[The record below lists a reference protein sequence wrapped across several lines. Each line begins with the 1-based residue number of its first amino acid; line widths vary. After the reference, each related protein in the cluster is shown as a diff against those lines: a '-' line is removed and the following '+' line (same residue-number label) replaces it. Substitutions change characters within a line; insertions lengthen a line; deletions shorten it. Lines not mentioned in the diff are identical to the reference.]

1 MNRKKLL
8 LQELNLF
15 PVYIN
20 DTSETSSD
28 YFQISNFPL
37 RLTAGKNLF
46 KLRGHPTNLKTGANI
61 DFEILDY
68 NGDPI
73 YAELVNYI
81 DEDDSRIIAIYI
93 YEDTAPGDCT
103 LTIIGEASD
112 ELVPADW
119 IDRYNVKWSKTVAV
133 NPGTPN
139 VSEIIFDT
147 DPQVTVAE
155 LIAPQLNRTYANN
168 LQTASYSAGTVKY
181 FNYNEQPALEL
192 SNGFFT
198 SDMSNGT
205 ITVSNP
211 ILPLPA
217 INFVVSSSTYV
228 STIKKILSPTTALLN
243 TAYQVTDTQNIL
255 NHTYDTF
262 ALSSYTLTYEAT
274 PIYTP
279 TQNSHSFLDL
289 KINKLEPAT
298 GDISRIKVFSNN
310 SGTIGTWELINDIE
324 LEKTEIFET
333 TTGSIYPIPP
343 IGVFNKQADI
353 DDFWDGQAFAGP
365 TTLASPTLTYTT
377 ASILNAMTISSSL
390 NLSNKNTVLVAK
402 IKSAYAGTFVEK
414 SSYKLTLDAAGI
426 KTGSESPILSIYVSG
441 SSFYQDPTDYFNQD
455 FPYKFGKRIGEL
467 QTLVNNQKF
476 NEHVIDFDADY
487 SGTGVLILVVE
498 SGNWHVSNIHVTSNN
513 DVGFSPNYTRI
524 KSLVPTTHKSNNQ
537 LSFKVEYY
545 NVQGEKS
552 KYISYVNDNNW
563 EGGNHYIDGDFSMLT
578 GSMWVGDS
586 LGNGLG
592 ISGNTNSGHVISSGY
607 QGFYTGVPG
616 FLMWSGSALPGKTSK
631 GNQPYSG
638 VGLELYQDPDNY
650 FRYSTKDSEL
660 DIHTDTF
667 FLGSPNT
674 SYIEGFINNGNSGSL
689 IISSSNFV
697 LDEDGDV
704 LMAGTIIAT
713 AGEIGGFTISNN
725 SLSNSTN
732 FFISGTA
739 ANNEFFISSSKFNVK
754 ASGDIT
760 GSNVLFT
767 GGKIA
772 GFTISNNTL
781 SNGTNFF
788 ISGTAANNE
797 FFISSSKFNV
807 KANGD
812 VTASSALF
820 SGSVSV
826 TGNINATTGNIGG
839 FAITQNAITGSGVLI
854 SGSATGGTQF
864 FISASK
870 FNVKGNGD
878 VTGSSVLFTGG
889 KIGGFTIS
897 DSTLSNS
904 TNFFISGS
912 ATGDQF
918 FISSSKFNVKANG
931 DVTASSALFSGSV
944 SVTGNINANTGNIGG
959 FAITRDAIT
968 GSGFYLSGSAENNE
982 FFISSSKFNVKA
994 SGDVTGSQVLFT
1006 GGKIGS
1012 FTLTNNALSAG
1023 STFLI
1028 SSSVDLSNLSTA
1040 FFISSSKFNVRQ
1052 DGTVS
1057 GSQVLFDGGKIGGFT
1072 IDSSKITGTNI
1083 VIDSAGSIQT
1093 SDYASDLKGWKISAA
1108 GNGSAE
1114 FENAKIR
1121 GTLSTAVFEKTSVN
1135 AVGGQLYVANSTT
1148 LTGSG
1153 FAGAS
1158 TNGNYTPTQTTMSVE
1173 NVTGFESGEILTAKK
1188 FSSTGFATEYMRIN
1202 SASRDGTGED
1212 LFGRIYVT
1220 RAYGNTITGI
1230 SASLGEQPSAGQ
1242 SYSGSQ
1248 VIVSTGKSGSG
1259 FIRINANPNDQNTP
1273 YIDIVERTGSGI
1285 YDVALKARLGDLSG
1299 LANSSYV
1306 FGKSNPGFG
1315 LATDNVFLQGGI
1327 IANTG
1332 SIGGIN
1338 MASSKLFTGATGT
1351 YNNPNTGFYLDAN
1364 GQFSLKD
1371 KLAWDGTTLSIV
1383 GQIEVSNGSFVPG
1396 SSIYQH
1402 GPLTYWPR
1410 TNGDPPQDLTVLPN
1424 AYFKDPADN
1433 AIEYVMGP
1441 FGTQE
1446 LAITCYPNSGNSGG
1460 PPPSTGWHDGDGG
1473 FNSESI
1479 PIDSGS
1485 AYMFVVYMK
1494 RTTNST
1500 SGLAYFGLDGYN
1512 AAGTAIGV
1520 MSNAVTP
1527 TINTNPYFMYGDITP
1542 AGETAA
1548 ASLDRWM
1555 LHVGYVYPSGSAYN
1569 ANATNIVYD
1578 LTTGLTASYS
1588 STQPT
1593 YTWRTGTTA
1602 TIIRAYH
1609 FYNEFGDDNT
1619 KYQEIARP
1627 GIFKM
1632 DGTEP
1637 TIQSLLSNTS
1647 TGGSTKIDGSTITTG
1662 KIRSTNWSTTLGS
1675 ELDLNEGTIT
1685 LGGSTS
1691 PKFNV
1696 NASGDVTASSALFS
1710 GSVSVTGNINATTGN
1725 IGGFAI
1731 TRNAI
1736 TGSGFYLSGS
1746 ATGNGFFISS
1756 SKFNVKA
1763 NGDVTGSSV
1772 NFTGGTFSGT
1782 VTVGGTALTEANTL
1796 NSNTTATNVGLGS
1809 VQNLNAQS
1817 QAQTGINSGTTIT
1830 GGGITLSN
1838 GGSIKGGQSAFNI
1851 GTGFFLGYE
1860 SSAYKF
1866 SIGNTSTNYLTWD
1879 GSTFAVGG
1887 TIAATAGNIGGFTIS
1902 NNSLSNGSNFY
1913 ISGSATGNGF
1923 FISSSKFNVKANG
1936 DVTGSSVLFTGG
1948 KIAGFTISDNTLSNG
1963 TNFYISGSAT
1973 GNGFFISSSNFNVKA
1988 NGDVT
1993 ASAAL
1998 FSGNVTAVNF
2008 SKKLVTVTNANSG
2021 AYFQTISAG
2030 PPREINLIFN
2040 GSYGGEKTMVMEI
2053 ACSTNPSLN
2062 INDII
2067 VSNTGSGLM
2076 PQVEVII
2083 SQNNVTFDDEII
2095 ATYTP
2100 QPAAPPP

>member
-168 LQTASYSAGTVKY
+168 LQTASYSTGTVRY

-274 PIYTP
+274 PSYTP

-839 FAITQNAITGSGVLI
+839 FAITRDAITGSGVLI

-1023 STFLI
+1023 ATFLI
-1028 SSSVDLSNLSTA
+1028 SSSVDASNLSTA

-1338 MASSKLFTGATGT
+1338 MASSKLFTGTTGT
-1351 YNNPNTGFYLDAN
+1351 YNNPNTGFYLDNNGQFSLKDKFSWDGNTILTVSGTINATAGNIGGFAITQNAITGSGFYLSGSASGNGFFISSSKFNVKAN
-1364 GQFSLKD
+1364 GDVTASSALFSGSVSVTGNINATTGNIGGFAITRDAITGSGVLISGSATTGTQFFISSSKFNVKGNGDVTGSSVLFTGGTVGGINMASNKLFTGTGTYNNPNTGFYLDNAGQFSLKD

-1383 GQIEVSNGSFVPG
+1383 GQIHVSNGSFVPG
-1396 SSIYQH
+1396 SSLYQH

-1410 TNGDPPQDLTVLPN
+1410 SNGTPPNNLTVLPN
-1424 AYFKDPADN
+1424 AYWNVPADN

-1441 FGTQE
+1441 YGTQE
-1446 LAITCYPNSGNSGG
+1446 LAITCYPDAA
-1460 PPPSTGWHDGDGG
+1460 HDGDGG
-1473 FNSESI
+1473 FNSDSV

-1500 SGLAYFGLDGYN
+1500 YGDAYFGLNGYN
-1512 AAGTAIGV
+1512 AAGTQIGV

-1527 TINTNPYFMYGDITP
+1527 TVNTNPYFMAGDIIP

-1548 ASLDRWM
+1548 DSLNRWM
-1555 LHVGYVYPSGSAYN
+1555 LHVGYVYPSGSVYDA
-1569 ANATNIVYD
+1569 ARTSILYD
-1578 LTTGLTASYS
+1578 LTTGLTASYG
-1588 STQPT
+1588 TQPT
-1593 YTWRTGTTA
+1593 YTWQTGTTA

-1609 FYNEFGDDNT
+1609 FYNTFGDGNT

-1710 GSVSVTGNINATTGN
+1710 GSVSVTGNINALSGN

-1736 TGSGFYLSGS
+1736 TGSGFYL
-1746 ATGNGFFISS
+1746 
-1756 SKFNVKA
+1756 
-1763 NGDVTGSSV
+1763 
-1772 NFTGGTFSGT
+1772 
-1782 VTVGGTALTEANTL
+1782 
-1796 NSNTTATNVGLGS
+1796 
-1809 VQNLNAQS
+1809 
-1817 QAQTGINSGTTIT
+1817 
-1830 GGGITLSN
+1830 
-1838 GGSIKGGQSAFNI
+1838 
-1851 GTGFFLGYE
+1851 
-1860 SSAYKF
+1860 
-1866 SIGNTSTNYLTWD
+1866 
-1879 GSTFAVGG
+1879 
-1887 TIAATAGNIGGFTIS
+1887 
-1902 NNSLSNGSNFY
+1902 
-1913 ISGSATGNGF
+1913 
-1923 FISSSKFNVKANG
+1923 
-1936 DVTGSSVLFTGG
+1936 
-1948 KIAGFTISDNTLSNG
+1948 
-1963 TNFYISGSAT
+1963 SGSAT

>member
-1 MNRKKLL
+1 MNRKPAV
-8 LQELNLF
+8 LQQLNLI
-15 PVYIN
+15 PVYFN
-20 DTSETSSD
+20 DESETSPD
-28 YFQISNFPL
+28 WFQISNFPL

-46 KLRGHPTNLKTGANI
+46 KLRGHPTNLKIGANI
-61 DFEILDY
+61 DFEVLDY

-93 YEDTAPGDCT
+93 YEDTSPGDCT
-103 LTIIGEASD
+103 ITIIGSAAD
-112 ELVPADW
+112 EFVTEEW
-119 IDRYNVKWSKTVAV
+119 IDRYNVKWSRTVAV

-147 DPQVTVAE
+147 DPEVTVAE

-168 LQTASYSAGTVKY
+168 LQTASYSTGTVRY

-211 ILPLPA
+211 VLPLPA
-217 INFVVSSSTYV
+217 IDFVVSSSTYV
-228 STIKKILSPTTALLN
+228 STIKKILTPTTALLN

-255 NHTYDTF
+255 NHTYNTF
-262 ALSSYTLTYEAT
+262 ELSSYALTYEAT

-333 TTGSIYPIPP
+333 NTGSISPIPP
-343 IGVFNKQADI
+343 IGVFNKQDDI
-353 DDFWDGQAFAGP
+353 TDFWDGQAFTG
-365 TTLASPTLTYTT
+365 TTILSSPVLTYTT
-377 ASILNAMTISSSL
+377 ASILNAMTISSSID
-390 NLSNKNTVLVAK
+390 LSNKNTVLVAK
-402 IKSAYAGTFVEK
+402 IKSAYAGTFAEK

-441 SSFYQDPTDYFNQD
+441 SSFYQDPTDYFNQE

-476 NEHVIDFDADY
+476 NEYVIDFESDY

-563 EGGNHYIDGDFSMLT
+563 EGGNHYIDGDFSMIT
-578 GSMWVGDS
+578 GSVWVGDS
-586 LGNGLG
+586 LGTGLG

-607 QGFYTGVPG
+607 QGFDDDIAG
-616 FLMWSGSALPGKTSK
+616 FLMWSGSALPGKLSK
-631 GNQPYSG
+631 GNPYSG
-638 VGLELYQDPDNY
+638 VGLELYQDPNNY
-650 FRYSTKDSEL
+650 FRYSTSDSEL
-660 DIHTDTF
+660 DIRTNTF
-667 FLGSPNT
+667 FLGSPSS
-674 SYIEGFINNGNSGSL
+674 SYIEGFINGGSGSL
-689 IISSSNFV
+689 VISSSNFV

-704 LMAGTIIAT
+704 LMAGTINAT
-713 AGEIGGFTISNN
+713 AGVIGGFTINDN
-725 SLSNSTN
+725 SLFNGSNFYLQGNAT
-732 FFISGTA
+732 GDD
-739 ANNEFFISSSKFNVK
+739 FFISSSKFNVK
-754 ASGDIT
+754 ANGNVT

-772 GFTISNNTL
+772 GFTISDSTL
-781 SNGTNFF
+781 SNGSNFF
-788 ISGTAANNE
+788 ISGTAANND

-839 FAITQNAITGSGVLI
+839 FEITRDAITGSGVLI
-854 SGSATGGTQF
+854 SGSATTGTQF
-864 FISASK
+864 FISSSK

-889 KIGGFTIS
+889 KIG
-897 DSTLSNS
+897 
-904 TNFFISGS
+904 
-912 ATGDQF
+912 
-918 FISSSKFNVKANG
+918 
-931 DVTASSALFSGSV
+931 
-944 SVTGNINANTGNIGG
+944 
-959 FAITRDAIT
+959 
-968 GSGFYLSGSAENNE
+968 
-982 FFISSSKFNVKA
+982 
-994 SGDVTGSQVLFT
+994 
-1006 GGKIGS
+1006 S
-1012 FTLTNNALSAG
+1012 FTLTNNALSGINTSGAT
-1023 STFLI
+1023 TFLI
-1028 SSSVDLSNLSTA
+1028 SSSVDPSNLSTA

-1148 LTGSG
+1148 LTGSS

-1158 TNGNYTPTQTTMSVE
+1158 PTGNYTPTQTTMSVE

-1220 RAYGNTITGI
+1220 RAYGNGLTGN
-1230 SASLGEQPSAGQ
+1230 SASLGEQPSTGQ

-1248 VIVSTGKSGSG
+1248 VIVSTGKEGTG
-1259 FIRINANPNDQNTP
+1259 FIRINANPNDQATP

-1299 LANSSYV
+1299 LAGNSYV

-1338 MASSKLFTGATGT
+1338 MASSKLFTGTGT
-1351 YNNPNTGFYLDAN
+1351 FNNSNTGFYLDSSS
-1364 GQFSLKD
+1364 QFSLKD
-1371 KLAWDGTTLSIV
+1371 KLSWNGSTLTISGVVNIESGTGFATPASVTASLNAATSSLSSSLNTTITGVSSSLSSSLSSASSSLASSITSTSSSLNTRITGVSSSIISTIV
-1383 GQIEVSNGSFVPG
+1383 TNADNKIIKPNNTPAGGPGLFLSSNYLGYYNSPDWNAYISSSGEFLFKKDANNQISFGGGSFILKVSDQATISGSQINLVTPKFFLGDSTQYISGSNGKLVIG
-1396 SSIYQH
+1396 SDNFNLDTTGNVTMSGKITAGTGRIGGFEITQ
-1402 GPLTYWPR
+1402 
-1410 TNGDPPQDLTVLPN
+1410 
-1424 AYFKDPADN
+1424 N
-1433 AIEYVMGP
+1433 AITG
-1441 FGTQE
+1441 
-1446 LAITCYPNSGNSGG
+1446 SG
-1460 PPPSTGWHDGDGG
+1460 
-1473 FNSESI
+1473 FYL
-1479 PIDSGS
+1479 SGS
-1485 AYMFVVYMK
+1485 A
-1494 RTTNST
+1494 
-1500 SGLAYFGLDGYN
+1500 
-1512 AAGTAIGV
+1512 
-1520 MSNAVTP
+1520 
-1527 TINTNPYFMYGDITP
+1527 
-1542 AGETAA
+1542 
-1548 ASLDRWM
+1548 
-1555 LHVGYVYPSGSAYN
+1555 
-1569 ANATNIVYD
+1569 
-1578 LTTGLTASYS
+1578 TGNGFFIS
-1588 STQPT
+1588 S
-1593 YTWRTGTTA
+1593 
-1602 TIIRAYH
+1602 
-1609 FYNEFGDDNT
+1609 
-1619 KYQEIARP
+1619 
-1627 GIFKM
+1627 
-1632 DGTEP
+1632 
-1637 TIQSLLSNTS
+1637 S
-1647 TGGSTKIDGSTITTG
+1647 
-1662 KIRSTNWSTTLGS
+1662 
-1675 ELDLNEGTIT
+1675 
-1685 LGGSTS
+1685 
-1691 PKFNV
+1691 KFNV
-1696 NASGDVTASSALFS
+1696 KANGDVTASSALFS

-1725 IGGFAI
+1725 IGGFEI

-1772 NFTGGTFSGT
+1772 LFTGGKFTGT
-1782 VTVGGTALTEANTL
+1782 VTA
-1796 NSNTTATNVGLGS
+1796 
-1809 VQNLNAQS
+1809 
-1817 QAQTGINSGTTIT
+1817 
-1830 GGGITLSN
+1830 
-1838 GGSIKGGQSAFNI
+1838 
-1851 GTGFFLGYE
+1851 
-1860 SSAYKF
+1860 
-1866 SIGNTSTNYLTWD
+1866 D
-1879 GSTFAVGG
+1879 
-1887 TIAATAGNIGGFTIS
+1887 AGVIGGFTIGTS
-1902 NNSLSNGSNFY
+1902 NITAPGITLTAGTNPSIALGNATSATLGSGIWLGNSSTGEFRAGDPGSSHIKYDSTDGLQIKKGPNILFAPKDGYIDALNVGRVLFFNRGTDTIGPNANLLATPFSSSLGIFETFLLPGETNIQASFMYSFTPTTTAVSSYMTVKFY
-1913 ISGSATGNGF
+1913 IQTAAANEFDVWTTPTTGT
-1923 FISSSKFNVKANG
+1923 A
-1936 DVTGSSVLFTGG
+1936 
-1948 KIAGFTISDNTLSNG
+1948 
-1963 TNFYISGSAT
+1963 TNF
-1973 GNGFFISSSNFNVKA
+1973 
-1988 NGDVT
+1988 
-1993 ASAAL
+1993 
-1998 FSGNVTAVNF
+1998 
-2008 SKKLVTVTNANSG
+2008 
-2021 AYFQTISAG
+2021 AYFPANLGNTPKKGNATCNTN
-2030 PPREINLIFN
+2030 INLIGFT
-2040 GSYGGEKTMVMEI
+2040 GKYVKI
-2053 ACSTNPSLN
+2053 YA
-2062 INDII
+2062 II
-2067 VSNTGSGLM
+2067 GRTTADLVSGNTRGWVFRSSRILGNTLA
-2076 PQVEVII
+2076 PDQLPG
-2083 SQNNVTFDDEII
+2083 N
-2095 ATYTP
+2095 YT
-2100 QPAAPPP
+2100 APG

>member
-1 MNRKKLL
+1 LNRKPAV
-8 LQELNLF
+8 LQQLNLI
-15 PVYIN
+15 PVYF
-20 DTSETSSD
+20 DDESETSPD
-28 YFQISNFPL
+28 WFQISNFPL

-46 KLRGHPTNLKTGANI
+46 KLRGHPTNLKIGANI
-61 DFEILDY
+61 DFEVLDY

-93 YEDTAPGDCT
+93 YEDTSPGDCT
-103 LTIIGEASD
+103 ITIIGSAAD
-112 ELVPADW
+112 EFVTEEW
-119 IDRYNVKWSKTVAV
+119 IDRYNVKWSRTVAV

-147 DPQVTVAE
+147 DPEVTVAE

-168 LQTASYSAGTVKY
+168 LQTASYSTGTVRY

-211 ILPLPA
+211 VLPLPA
-217 INFVVSSSTYV
+217 IDFDISSSTYV
-228 STIKKILSPTTALLN
+228 STIKKILTPTTALLN

-255 NHTYDTF
+255 NHTYNTF
-262 ALSSYTLTYEAT
+262 ELSSYALTYEAT
-274 PIYTP
+274 PSYTP

-333 TTGSIYPIPP
+333 NTGSIYPIPP
-343 IGVFNKQADI
+343 IGVFNKQDDI
-353 DDFWDGQAFAGP
+353 TDFWDGQAFTG
-365 TTLASPTLTYTT
+365 TTILSSPILTYTT
-377 ASILNAMTISSSL
+377 ASILNAMTISSSID
-390 NLSNKNTVLVAK
+390 LSNKNTVLVAK
-402 IKSAYAGTFVEK
+402 INSAYAGTFAEK

-441 SSFYQDPTDYFNQD
+441 SSFYQDPTDYFNQE

-476 NEHVIDFDADY
+476 NEYVIDFESDY

-513 DVGFSPNYTRI
+513 DPGFSPNYTRI

-563 EGGNHYIDGDFSMLT
+563 QGGNHYIDGDFSMIT
-578 GSMWVGDS
+578 GSVWVGDS
-586 LGNGLG
+586 LGTGLG

-607 QGFYTGVPG
+607 QGFDDDIAG
-616 FLMWSGSALPGKTSK
+616 FLMWSGSALPGKLSK
-631 GNQPYSG
+631 GMAYSG
-638 VGLELYQDPDNY
+638 VGLELYQDPNNY
-650 FRYSTKDSEL
+650 FRYSTSDSEL
-660 DIHTDTF
+660 DIRTNTF
-667 FLGSPNT
+667 FLGSPSS
-674 SYIEGFINNGNSGSL
+674 SYIEGFINNGGSGSF

-704 LMAGTIIAT
+704 LMAGTINAT
-713 AGEIGGFTISNN
+713 AGVIGGFTINDN
-725 SLSNSTN
+725 SLFNGSNFYLQGN
-732 FFISGTA
+732 ASGDD
-739 ANNEFFISSSKFNVK
+739 FFISSSKFNVK
-754 ASGDIT
+754 ANGNVT

-772 GFTISNNTL
+772 GFTISDSTL
-781 SNGTNFF
+781 SNANNFY
-788 ISGTAANNE
+788 ISGSAQNNE

-839 FAITQNAITGSGVLI
+839 FAITRDAITGSGVLI

-864 FISASK
+864 FISSSK

-878 VTGSSVLFTGG
+878 VTGSNVLFTGG
-889 KIGGFTIS
+889 KIAGFTIS
-897 DSTLSNS
+897 DNTLSNAN
-904 TNFFISGS
+904 NFYISGS
-912 ATGDQF
+912 ATVND
-918 FISSSKFNVKANG
+918 
-931 DVTASSALFSGSV
+931 
-944 SVTGNINANTGNIGG
+944 
-959 FAITRDAIT
+959 
-968 GSGFYLSGSAENNE
+968 

-994 SGDVTGSQVLFT
+994 SGDITGSSVLFT

-1012 FTLTNNALSAG
+1012 FTLTNNALSGINTSGAT
-1023 STFLI
+1023 TFLI
-1028 SSSVDLSNLSTA
+1028 SSSVDASNLSTA

-1072 IDSSKITGTNI
+1072 IDSSKISGTNI

-1108 GNGSAE
+1108 GNGFAE

-1148 LTGSG
+1148 LTGSS

-1158 TNGNYTPTQTTMSVE
+1158 PNGNYTPTQTTMSVE

-1202 SASRDGTGED
+1202 SASRDGTGEE

-1220 RAYGNTITGI
+1220 RAYGNGLTGN
-1230 SASLGEQPSAGQ
+1230 SASLGESPSAGQ

-1248 VIVSTGKSGSG
+1248 VIVSTGKEGTG

-1306 FGKSNPGFG
+1306 FGKPDPGFG

-1332 SIGGIN
+1332 SIGGIK
-1338 MASSKLFTGATGT
+1338 MESSKLFTGTSGT
-1351 YNNPNTGFYLDAN
+1351 YNDPNTGFYLDSS

-1371 KLAWDGTTLSIV
+1371 KLAWNGTI
-1383 GQIEVSNGSFVPG
+1383 
-1396 SSIYQH
+1396 
-1402 GPLTYWPR
+1402 
-1410 TNGDPPQDLTVLPN
+1410 LTVSGTIN
-1424 AYFKDPADN
+1424 ATTGNIGGFEITRD
-1433 AIEYVMGP
+1433 
-1441 FGTQE
+1441 
-1446 LAITCYPNSGNSGG
+1446 AITGSG
-1460 PPPSTGWHDGDGG
+1460 
-1473 FNSESI
+1473 FYL
-1479 PIDSGS
+1479 SGS
-1485 AYMFVVYMK
+1485 A
-1494 RTTNST
+1494 
-1500 SGLAYFGLDGYN
+1500 
-1512 AAGTAIGV
+1512 
-1520 MSNAVTP
+1520 
-1527 TINTNPYFMYGDITP
+1527 
-1542 AGETAA
+1542 
-1548 ASLDRWM
+1548 
-1555 LHVGYVYPSGSAYN
+1555 
-1569 ANATNIVYD
+1569 
-1578 LTTGLTASYS
+1578 TGNGFFIS
-1588 STQPT
+1588 S
-1593 YTWRTGTTA
+1593 
-1602 TIIRAYH
+1602 
-1609 FYNEFGDDNT
+1609 
-1619 KYQEIARP
+1619 
-1627 GIFKM
+1627 
-1632 DGTEP
+1632 
-1637 TIQSLLSNTS
+1637 S
-1647 TGGSTKIDGSTITTG
+1647 
-1662 KIRSTNWSTTLGS
+1662 
-1675 ELDLNEGTIT
+1675 
-1685 LGGSTS
+1685 
-1691 PKFNV
+1691 KFNV
-1696 NASGDVTASSALFS
+1696 KANGDVTASSALFS

-1731 TRNAI
+1731 TRDAITGSGFYLSGSAENNEFFISSSKFNVKANGDVTASSALFSGSVSVTGNINATSGNIGGFAITQNAI

-1763 NGDVTGSSV
+1763 NGDVTASSAL
-1772 NFTGGTFSGT
+1772 FSGSVS
-1782 VTVGGTALTEANTL
+1782 VTGNI
-1796 NSNTTATNVGLGS
+1796 
-1809 VQNLNAQS
+1809 NA
-1817 QAQTGINSGTTIT
+1817 ASGR
-1830 GGGITLSN
+1830 
-1838 GGSIKGGQSAFNI
+1838 
-1851 GTGFFLGYE
+1851 
-1860 SSAYKF
+1860 
-1866 SIGNTSTNYLTWD
+1866 
-1879 GSTFAVGG
+1879 
-1887 TIAATAGNIGGFTIS
+1887 IGGFEITQNAIT
-1902 NNSLSNGSNFY
+1902 GSGFY
-1913 ISGSATGNGF
+1913 LSGSATGNGF

-1936 DVTGSSVLFTGG
+1936 DVTASSALFSGSVSVTGNINATTG
-1948 KIAGFTISDNTLSNG
+1948 NIGGFAITRDAITGSG
-1963 TNFYISGSAT
+1963 FYLSGSAE
-1973 GNGFFISSSNFNVKA
+1973 NNEFFISSSKFNVKA

-1993 ASAAL
+1993 AS
-1998 FSGNVTAVNF
+1998 
-2008 SKKLVTVTNANSG
+2008 NANIGGRIEALSFVQSHIKFLDSNSG
-2021 AYFQTISAG
+2021 SYQTAGSTVASKNLVFDGSAG
-2030 PPREINLIFN
+2030 GNPIGAMTIATTTGFQISGITTAGGNNQLTDVTLFIGSTPGVTLI
-2040 GSYGGEKTMVMEI
+2040 SEI
-2053 ACSTNPSLN
+2053 ADAP
-2062 INDII
+2062 
-2067 VSNTGSGLM
+2067 
-2076 PQVEVII
+2076 
-2083 SQNNVTFDDEII
+2083 I
-2095 ATYTP
+2095 AEATKN
-2100 QPAAPPP
+2100 

>member
-1 MNRKKLL
+1 MNRKPAV
-8 LQELNLF
+8 LQQLNLI
-15 PVYIN
+15 PVYF
-20 DTSETSSD
+20 DDESETSPD
-28 YFQISNFPL
+28 WFQISNFPL
-37 RLTAGKNLF
+37 RLTSGKNLF
-46 KLRGHPTNLKTGANI
+46 KLRGHPTNLKIGANI
-61 DFEILDY
+61 DFEVLDY

-93 YEDTAPGDCT
+93 YEDTSPGDCT
-103 LTIIGEASD
+103 ITIIGSAAD
-112 ELVPADW
+112 EFVTEEW
-119 IDRYNVKWSKTVAV
+119 FDRYNVKWSRTVAV

-147 DPQVTVAE
+147 DPEVTVAE

-168 LQTASYSAGTVKY
+168 LQTASYSTGTVRY

-333 TTGSIYPIPP
+333 NTGSIYPIPP
-343 IGVFNKQADI
+343 IGVFNKQDDI
-353 DDFWDGQAFAGP
+353 TVFWDGQAFTG
-365 TTLASPTLTYTT
+365 TTILTNPVLTYTT
-377 ASILNAMTISSSL
+377 ASILNAMTISSSID
-390 NLSNKNTVLVAK
+390 LSNKNTVLVAK
-402 IKSAYAGTFVEK
+402 IKSAYAGTFAEN
-414 SSYKLTLDAAGI
+414 SSYKLTLDASGT

-441 SSFYQDPTDYFNQD
+441 SSFYQDPTDYFNQE

-467 QTLVNNQKF
+467 QTLVSNQKF
-476 NEHVIDFDADY
+476 NEYVIDFEADY

-513 DVGFSPNYTRI
+513 DPGFSPNYTRI

-667 FLGSPNT
+667 FLGSPSS
-674 SYIEGFINNGNSGSL
+674 SYIEGFINNGGSGSF

-704 LMAGTIIAT
+704 IMAGTIIAT

-767 GGKIA
+767 GGNIA
-772 GFTISNNTL
+772 GFTISDNTL
-781 SNGTNFF
+781 SNGSNFY
-788 ISGTAANNE
+788 
-797 FFISSSKFNV
+797 
-807 KANGD
+807 
-812 VTASSALF
+812 
-820 SGSVSV
+820 
-826 TGNINATTGNIGG
+826 
-839 FAITQNAITGSGVLI
+839 I
-854 SGSATGGTQF
+854 SGSA
-864 FISASK
+864 S
-870 FNVKGNGD
+870 GD
-878 VTGSSVLFTGG
+878 
-889 KIGGFTIS
+889 
-897 DSTLSNS
+897 N
-904 TNFFISGS
+904 
-912 ATGDQF
+912 
-918 FISSSKFNVKANG
+918 
-931 DVTASSALFSGSV
+931 
-944 SVTGNINANTGNIGG
+944 
-959 FAITRDAIT
+959 
-968 GSGFYLSGSAENNE
+968 

-1012 FTLTNNALSAG
+1012 FTLTNNALSAE

-1052 DGTVS
+1052 DGTIS
-1057 GSQVLFDGGKIGGFT
+1057 GSQVLFTGGKVGGFT
-1072 IDSSKITGTNI
+1072 IDSSKISGTNI

-1093 SDYASDLKGWKISAA
+1093 SDYASDLKGWKISAMD
-1108 GNGSAE
+1108 NGYAE
-1114 FENAKIR
+1114 FENARIR
-1121 GTLSTAVFEKTSVN
+1121 GTLKTAVFEKETVN
-1135 AVGGQLYVANSTT
+1135 AVGGQLYVANSSTI
-1148 LTGSG
+1148 TGSEATTSIPQIAYLKFG
-1153 FAGAS
+1153 GYSGSNAIQNIAGSTSTYLTLDSLETASIKNLPGSTQTFKPIGGTGLLIVSGSKETASIANTSVASLSGLAS
-1158 TNGNYTPTQTTMSVE
+1158 TALTNYTVMAWVRPDFSSYTTSKPSGSIIEKSGSVSSLSGPFFLGFNIESVNTASFIYSSNNNFAVPPVVSPTIGINALRTNTWTHVALVGTTSGFNFNRTPYINGVSGALETIGFSNAPNINTSPINLGVGRTYSERFPGYIADVRVYNVAMTAVE
-1173 NVTGFESGEILTAKK
+1173 IAAIYSGSYFTSSIAANTPSLQIDNVTGFVNGEILSAKK
-1188 FSSTGFATEYMRIN
+1188 ISDNGFATEYFQVIDTMRLLPSSETDFSGI
-1202 SASRDGTGED
+1202 
-1212 LFGRIYVT
+1212 LYVT
-1220 RAYGNTITGI
+1220 RSYGNGLAGD
-1230 SASLGEQPSAGQ
+1230 SGSLGNSPSAAQ
-1242 SYSGSQ
+1242 SYEPAQ
-1248 VIVSTGKSGSG
+1248 VIVSTGKLSTG

-1306 FGKSNPGFG
+1306 FGKSDPGFG

-1338 MASSKLFTGATGT
+1338 MEASKLFTGTTGT
-1351 YNNPNTGFYLDAN
+1351 YNNPDTGFYLSST

-1371 KLAWDGTTLSIV
+1371 KLSWDGNTI
-1383 GQIEVSNGSFVPG
+1383 
-1396 SSIYQH
+1396 
-1402 GPLTYWPR
+1402 
-1410 TNGDPPQDLTVLPN
+1410 LTVS
-1424 AYFKDPADN
+1424 
-1433 AIEYVMGP
+1433 
-1441 FGTQE
+1441 GT
-1446 LAITCYPNSGNSGG
+1446 
-1460 PPPSTGWHDGDGG
+1460 
-1473 FNSESI
+1473 
-1479 PIDSGS
+1479 
-1485 AYMFVVYMK
+1485 
-1494 RTTNST
+1494 
-1500 SGLAYFGLDGYN
+1500 
-1512 AAGTAIGV
+1512 
-1520 MSNAVTP
+1520 
-1527 TINTNPYFMYGDITP
+1527 
-1542 AGETAA
+1542 
-1548 ASLDRWM
+1548 
-1555 LHVGYVYPSGSAYN
+1555 
-1569 ANATNIVYD
+1569 
-1578 LTTGLTASYS
+1578 
-1588 STQPT
+1588 
-1593 YTWRTGTTA
+1593 
-1602 TIIRAYH
+1602 
-1609 FYNEFGDDNT
+1609 
-1619 KYQEIARP
+1619 
-1627 GIFKM
+1627 
-1632 DGTEP
+1632 
-1637 TIQSLLSNTS
+1637 
-1647 TGGSTKIDGSTITTG
+1647 
-1662 KIRSTNWSTTLGS
+1662 
-1675 ELDLNEGTIT
+1675 
-1685 LGGSTS
+1685 
-1691 PKFNV
+1691 
-1696 NASGDVTASSALFS
+1696 
-1710 GSVSVTGNINATTGN
+1710 INATAGN

-1731 TRNAI
+1731 TQNAI

-1746 ATGNGFFISS
+1746 AQNNDFFISS

-1763 NGDVTGSSV
+1763 NGDVTGS
-1772 NFTGGTFSGT
+1772 N
-1782 VTVGGTALTEANTL
+1782 
-1796 NSNTTATNVGLGS
+1796 
-1809 VQNLNAQS
+1809 
-1817 QAQTGINSGTTIT
+1817 
-1830 GGGITLSN
+1830 
-1838 GGSIKGGQSAFNI
+1838 
-1851 GTGFFLGYE
+1851 
-1860 SSAYKF
+1860 
-1866 SIGNTSTNYLTWD
+1866 
-1879 GSTFAVGG
+1879 
-1887 TIAATAGNIGGFTIS
+1887 
-1902 NNSLSNGSNFY
+1902 
-1913 ISGSATGNGF
+1913 
-1923 FISSSKFNVKANG
+1923 
-1936 DVTGSSVLFTGG
+1936 VLFTGG
-1948 KIAGFTISDNTLSNG
+1948 KIAGFTISDNTLSNAN
-1963 TNFYISGSAT
+1963 NFYISGSAT

-1988 NGDVT
+1988 SGDIT
-1993 ASAAL
+1993 ASNAL
-1998 FSGNVTAVNF
+1998 FSGNVSAVNF
-2008 SKKLVTVTNANSG
+2008 SKKMVTVTDDNSSL
-2021 AYFQTISAG
+2021 YFQTVTG
-2030 PPREINLIFN
+2030 GVNLIFD
-2040 GSYGGEKTMVMEI
+2040 GSLGGEKTMVMEI
-2053 ACSTNPSLN
+2053 ASPSNTSLN
-2062 INDII
+2062 IKNII
-2067 VSNTGSGLM
+2067 VPNTGTGLM

-2083 SQNNVTFDDEII
+2083 SQNNITFDNSNIKTGTARAVRTI
-2095 ATYTP
+2095 
-2100 QPAAPPP
+2100 

>member
-1 MNRKKLL
+1 MNRKSSV
-8 LQELNLF
+8 LQQLNLI
-15 PVYIN
+15 PVYFN
-20 DTSETSSD
+20 DESETSPD
-28 YFQISNFPL
+28 WFQISNFPL

-46 KLRGHPTNLKTGANI
+46 KFRGHPTNLKIGSNI
-61 DFEILDY
+61 DFEVLDY

-81 DEDDSRIIAIYI
+81 DEDNSRIIAIYI
-93 YEDTAPGDCT
+93 YEDTSPGDCT
-103 LTIIGEASD
+103 ITIIGSAAD
-112 ELVPADW
+112 EFVTNEW
-119 IDRYNVKWSKTVAV
+119 INRYNVKWSKTIAV

-168 LQTASYSAGTVKY
+168 LQTASYSTGTVRY

-198 SDMSNGT
+198 SDMANGT

-211 ILPLPA
+211 IMPAPA

-228 STIKKILSPTTALLN
+228 STIKKILSPTLALLN
-243 TAYQVTDTQNIL
+243 TAYQITDTQNIL
-255 NHTYDTF
+255 NHIYNTF
-262 ALSSYTLTYEAT
+262 ALSSYALTYEAT
-274 PIYTP
+274 PIYTS

-289 KINKLEPAT
+289 TINKLEPAT

-324 LEKTEIFET
+324 LETTEIFET
-333 TTGSIYPIPP
+333 NTGSIYPIPP

-353 DDFWDGQAFAGP
+353 TDFWDGQAFAGA
-365 TTLASPTLTYTT
+365 TTLAQPTLTYTT
-377 ASILNAMTISSSL
+377 ASILNAMTISSSI

-402 IKSAYAGTFVEK
+402 IKSAYAGTFAEK

-441 SSFYQDPTDYFNQD
+441 SSFYQDPTDYFNQE

-467 QTLVNNQKF
+467 QTLVNNQIF
-476 NEHVIDFDADY
+476 NEHVIDFEADY

-545 NVQGEKS
+545 NVQSEKS

-563 EGGNHYIDGDFSMLT
+563 QGGNHYIDGDFSMLT
-578 GSMWVGDS
+578 GSLYVADS
-586 LGNGLG
+586 LNSG
-592 ISGNTNSGHVISSGY
+592 IEIAGNTGTGYIRTLGY
-607 QGFYTGVPG
+607 QGFDYGASG

-631 GNQPYSG
+631 GNPYSG
-638 VGLELYQDPDNY
+638 VGLELYQDTNNY
-650 FRYSTKDSEL
+650 FRYSTSDSEL
-660 DIHTDTF
+660 DIHTSKF
-667 FLGSPNT
+667 FLGGTNQ
-674 SYIEGFINNGNSGSL
+674 YISGSDGKL
-689 IISSSNFV
+689 AISSSNFY
-697 LDEDGDV
+697 LSASGDV
-704 LMAGTIIAT
+704 TMTGKITAT
-713 AGEIGGFTISNN
+713 SGRIGGFEITQD
-725 SLSNSTN
+725 
-732 FFISGTA
+732 A
-739 ANNEFFISSSKFNVK
+739 
-754 ASGDIT
+754 IT
-760 GSNVLFT
+760 GSGFFLSGSAT
-767 GGKIA
+767 G
-772 GFTISNNTL
+772 
-781 SNGTNFF
+781 NG
-788 ISGTAANNE
+788 

-812 VTASSALF
+812 
-820 SGSVSV
+820 
-826 TGNINATTGNIGG
+826 
-839 FAITQNAITGSGVLI
+839 ITGS
-854 SGSATGGTQF
+854 S
-864 FISASK
+864 
-870 FNVKGNGD
+870 
-878 VTGSSVLFTGG
+878 
-889 KIGGFTIS
+889 
-897 DSTLSNS
+897 
-904 TNFFISGS
+904 
-912 ATGDQF
+912 
-918 FISSSKFNVKANG
+918 
-931 DVTASSALFSGSV
+931 
-944 SVTGNINANTGNIGG
+944 
-959 FAITRDAIT
+959 
-968 GSGFYLSGSAENNE
+968 
-982 FFISSSKFNVKA
+982 
-994 SGDVTGSQVLFT
+994 VLFT

-1023 STFLI
+1023 ATFLI
-1028 SSSVDLSNLSTA
+1028 SSSVDASNLSTA

-1121 GTLSTAVFEKTSVN
+1121 GTLATTVFEKTSVN

-1220 RAYGNTITGI
+1220 RAYGNGLTGI

-1248 VIVSTGKSGSG
+1248 VIVSTGKQGTG
-1259 FIRINANPNDQNTP
+1259 FIRINANPNDTATP

-1306 FGKSNPGFG
+1306 FGKSSPGFG

-1338 MASSKLFTGATGT
+1338 MASSKLFTDTGT
-1351 YNNPNTGFYLDAN
+1351 YNNSNTGFYLDN
-1364 GQFSLKD
+1364 TGQFSLKD
-1371 KLAWDGTTLSIV
+1371 KLAWNGTTLSIV
-1383 GQIEVSNGSFVPG
+1383 GQIQVSNGSFVPG

-1410 TNGDPPQDLTVLPN
+1410 INGTPPADLLPN
-1424 AYFKDPADN
+1424 ASWNAAADN

-1441 FGTQE
+1441 YGTQE
-1446 LAITCYPNSGNSGG
+1446 LAITCYPSGG
-1460 PPPSTGWHDGDGG
+1460 QADGG
-1473 FNSESI
+1473 FNSDLV

-1485 AYMFVVYMK
+1485 AYMFVAYIK
-1494 RTTNST
+1494 RTTDSTQGSAFLGLNGFNS
-1500 SGLAYFGLDGYN
+1500 SNGNIGLR
-1512 AAGTAIGV
+1512 
-1520 MSNAVTP
+1520 SNAVTP
-1527 TINTNPYFMYGDITP
+1527 TTDTNPYFMYGVITP
-1542 AGETAA
+1542 SGESVAD
-1548 ASLDRWM
+1548 SLDRWM

-1588 STQPT
+1588 GMQPT
-1593 YTWRTGTTA
+1593 WTWNTGTTQA
-1602 TIIRAYH
+1602 NIRSYH
-1609 FYNEFGDDNT
+1609 YYNTSGNGGVL

-1675 ELDLNEGTIT
+1675 ELDLNAGTIT

-1710 GSVSVTGNINATTGN
+1710 GSVSVTGNINARSGN

-1731 TRNAI
+1731 TQNAI
-1736 TGSGFYLSGS
+1736 TGSGF
-1746 ATGNGFFISS
+1746 
-1756 SKFNVKA
+1756 
-1763 NGDVTGSSV
+1763 
-1772 NFTGGTFSGT
+1772 
-1782 VTVGGTALTEANTL
+1782 
-1796 NSNTTATNVGLGS
+1796 
-1809 VQNLNAQS
+1809 
-1817 QAQTGINSGTTIT
+1817 
-1830 GGGITLSN
+1830 
-1838 GGSIKGGQSAFNI
+1838 
-1851 GTGFFLGYE
+1851 FL
-1860 SSAYKF
+1860 
-1866 SIGNTSTNYLTWD
+1866 
-1879 GSTFAVGG
+1879 
-1887 TIAATAGNIGGFTIS
+1887 
-1902 NNSLSNGSNFY
+1902 
-1913 ISGSATGNGF
+1913 
-1923 FISSSKFNVKANG
+1923 
-1936 DVTGSSVLFTGG
+1936 
-1948 KIAGFTISDNTLSNG
+1948 
-1963 TNFYISGSAT
+1963 SGSAT
-1973 GNGFFISSSNFNVKA
+1973 GNGFFISSSNFNIKA
-1988 NGDVT
+1988 SGDIT
-1993 ASAAL
+1993 ASNAL
-1998 FSGNVTAVNF
+1998 FSGNVSAVNF
-2008 SKKLVTVTNANSG
+2008 SKKMVTVTNLNSG
-2021 AYFQTISAG
+2021 SYFQTVTAG
-2030 PPREINLIFN
+2030 NINLIFD
-2040 GSYGGEKTMVMEI
+2040 GSFGGEKTMAMEI
-2053 ACSTNPSLN
+2053 ACPTNPSLN
-2062 INDII
+2062 IKDII

-2083 SQNNVTFDDEII
+2083 SQNNITFDNLTIKI
-2095 ATYTP
+2095 GT
-2100 QPAAPPP
+2100 AAANRTV

>member
-1 MNRKKLL
+1 MNRKPAV
-8 LQELNLF
+8 LQQLNLI
-15 PVYIN
+15 PVYF
-20 DTSETSSD
+20 DDESETSPD
-28 YFQISNFPL
+28 WFQISNFPL
-37 RLTAGKNLF
+37 RLTSGKNLF
-46 KLRGHPTNLKTGANI
+46 KLRGHPTNLKIGANI
-61 DFEILDY
+61 DFEVLDY

-93 YEDTAPGDCT
+93 YEDTSPGDCT
-103 LTIIGEASD
+103 ITIIGSAAD
-112 ELVPADW
+112 EFVTEEW
-119 IDRYNVKWSKTVAV
+119 IDRYNVKWSRTVAV

-147 DPQVTVAE
+147 DPEVTVAE

-168 LQTASYSAGTVKY
+168 LQTASYSTGTVRY

-211 ILPLPA
+211 VLPLPA
-217 INFVVSSSTYV
+217 IDFVVSSSTYV
-228 STIKKILSPTTALLN
+228 STIKKILTPTTALLN
-243 TAYQVTDTQNIL
+243 TSYQVTDTQNIL
-255 NHTYDTF
+255 NHTYNTF
-262 ALSSYTLTYEAT
+262 ALSSYALTYEAT

-333 TTGSIYPIPP
+333 NTGSIYPIPP

-353 DDFWDGQAFAGP
+353 TDFWDGQAFTG
-365 TTLASPTLTYTT
+365 TTILTSPVLTYTT
-377 ASILNAMTISSSL
+377 ASILNAMTISSSID
-390 NLSNKNTVLVAK
+390 LSNKNTVLVAK
-402 IKSAYAGTFVEK
+402 IKSAYAGTFAEN

-441 SSFYQDPTDYFNQD
+441 SSFYQDPTDYFNQE
-455 FPYKFGKRIGEL
+455 FPYEFGKRIGEL
-467 QTLVNNQKF
+467 QTLVSNQKF
-476 NEHVIDFDADY
+476 NEYVIDFEADY

-513 DVGFSPNYTRI
+513 DPGFSPNYTRI
-524 KSLVPTTHKSNNQ
+524 KSVVPTTHKSNNQ

-586 LGNGLG
+586 LGTGLG

-607 QGFYTGVPG
+607 QGFDDGTAG
-616 FLMWSGSALPGKTSK
+616 FLMWSGSALPGKLSK
-631 GNQPYSG
+631 GDPYSG
-638 VGLELYQDPDNY
+638 VGLELYQDPNNY
-650 FRYSTKDSEL
+650 FRYSTSDSEL
-660 DIHTDTF
+660 DIRTNTF
-667 FLGSPNT
+667 FLGSPSS
-674 SYIEGFINNGNSGSL
+674 SYIEGFINAGGSGSL

-704 LMAGTIIAT
+704 LMAGTINAT
-713 AGEIGGFTISNN
+713 AGIIGGFTISENFLFN
-725 SLSNSTN
+725 GSNFYLQGN
-732 FFISGTA
+732 ASGDD
-739 ANNEFFISSSKFNVK
+739 FFISSSKFNVK
-754 ASGDIT
+754 ANGNVT

-767 GGKIA
+767 GGKIG
-772 GFTISNNTL
+772 GFTISDSTL

-788 ISGTAANNE
+788 ISGAAQNND

-839 FAITQNAITGSGVLI
+839 FAITRDAITGSGFYL
-854 SGSATGGTQF
+854 SGSATG
-864 FISASK
+864 
-870 FNVKGNGD
+870 NG
-878 VTGSSVLFTGG
+878 
-889 KIGGFTIS
+889 
-897 DSTLSNS
+897 
-904 TNFFISGS
+904 
-912 ATGDQF
+912 F

-944 SVTGNINANTGNIGG
+944 SVTGNINATTGNIGG

-968 GSGFYLSGSAENNE
+968 GSGVLISGSATGGTQFFISSSKFNVKGNGDVTGSNVLFTGGKIGGFTISDNTLSNANNFYISGSATVND

-994 SGDVTGSQVLFT
+994 SGDITGSSVLFT
-1006 GGKIGS
+1006 
-1012 FTLTNNALSAG
+1012 
-1023 STFLI
+1023 
-1028 SSSVDLSNLSTA
+1028 
-1040 FFISSSKFNVRQ
+1040 
-1052 DGTVS
+1052 
-1057 GSQVLFDGGKIGGFT
+1057 GGKIGGFT

-1148 LTGSG
+1148 LTGSS
-1153 FAGAS
+1153 FPGAS
-1158 TNGNYTPTQTTMSVE
+1158 PDGNYTPTQTTMSVE

-1188 FSSTGFATEYMRIN
+1188 FSGTGFATEYMRIN
-1202 SASRDGTGED
+1202 SASRDGTGEE

-1220 RAYGNTITGI
+1220 RAYGSGLAGN
-1230 SASLGEQPSAGQ
+1230 SASLGESPSAAQ

-1248 VIVSTGKSGSG
+1248 VIVSTGKSGTG
-1259 FIRINANPNDQNTP
+1259 FIRINANPNDTATP

-1306 FGKSNPGFG
+1306 FGKSDPGFG

-1338 MASSKLFTGATGT
+1338 MASSKLFTGTTGT
-1351 YNNPNTGFYLDAN
+1351 YNNPNTGFYLDNA

-1396 SSIYQH
+1396 SSLYQH

-1410 TNGDPPQDLTVLPN
+1410 TNGTPPNDYTVLPN
-1424 AYFKDPADN
+1424 ASWNAAADN

-1441 FGTQE
+1441 YGTQE
-1446 LAITCYPNSGNSGG
+1446 LAITCYPDAAY
-1460 PPPSTGWHDGDGG
+1460 DGDGG
-1473 FNSESI
+1473 FI
-1479 PIDSGS
+1479 GQLVPIDSGS

-1494 RTTNST
+1494 RTAIPTYGS
-1500 SGLAYFGLDGYN
+1500 AYFGTYAAN
-1512 AAGTAIGV
+1512 ANNAQVSLIKNSPLLGTVPLNDITS
-1520 MSNAVTP
+1520 SNT
-1527 TINTNPYFMYGDITP
+1527 YFMYGNVTP

-1548 ASLDRWM
+1548 ESVDRWM

-1569 ANATNIVYD
+1569 ANAANIVYD

-1588 STQPT
+1588 GIQPT
-1593 YTWRTGTTA
+1593 YTWQTGTTQA
-1602 TIIRAYH
+1602 LIRAYH
-1609 FYNEFGDDNT
+1609 FYNTFGDGNT

-1647 TGGSTKIDGSTITTG
+1647 TGGNTKIDGSTITTG

-1675 ELDLNEGTIT
+1675 ELDLNAGTIT

-1736 TGSGFYLSGS
+1736 TGSGVLISGS
-1746 ATGNGFFISS
+1746 ATGGTQFFISSSKFNVKGNGDVTGSNVLFTGGKIAGFTISDSKLSNGDNFLISGSATGNDFFISSSKFNVKANGNVTGSNVQFTGGTIGGFTLNSTGLTATNNSFYISSSAGVTDFFISSSKFNVKGNGDVTGSNVLFTGGKIAGFTISDSTLSNSTNFYISGSATSNGFFISS

-1763 NGDVTGSSV
+1763 NGDVTASSAL
-1772 NFTGGTFSGT
+1772 FSGSIS
-1782 VTVGGTALTEANTL
+1782 VTGNINA
-1796 NSNTTATNVGLGS
+1796 TT
-1809 VQNLNAQS
+1809 
-1817 QAQTGINSGTTIT
+1817 
-1830 GGGITLSN
+1830 
-1838 GGSIKGGQSAFNI
+1838 
-1851 GTGFFLGYE
+1851 
-1860 SSAYKF
+1860 
-1866 SIGNTSTNYLTWD
+1866 
-1879 GSTFAVGG
+1879 
-1887 TIAATAGNIGGFTIS
+1887 GNIGGFAITRDAIT
-1902 NNSLSNGSNFY
+1902 GSGFY
-1913 ISGSATGNGF
+1913 LSGSAEN
-1923 FISSSKFNVKANG
+1923 NE
-1936 DVTGSSVLFTGG
+1936 
-1948 KIAGFTISDNTLSNG
+1948 
-1963 TNFYISGSAT
+1963 
-1973 GNGFFISSSNFNVKA
+1973 FFISSSNFNVKA
-1988 NGDVT
+1988 SGDIT
-1993 ASAAL
+1993 ASNAL
-1998 FSGNVTAVNF
+1998 FSGNVSAVNF
-2008 SKKLVTVTNANSG
+2008 SKKLITVTNSNS
-2021 AYFQTISAG
+2021 ASYFQTVTAG
-2030 PPREINLIFN
+2030 NINLIFD
-2040 GSYGGEKTMVMEI
+2040 GSFGGEKTMVMEI
-2053 ACSTNPSLN
+2053 DCPTNPSLN
-2062 INDII
+2062 IKDII
-2067 VSNTGSGLM
+2067 VSNTGSALM

-2083 SQNNVTFDDEII
+2083 SQNNVTFDNGNIKTGTAGAI
-2095 ATYTP
+2095 R
-2100 QPAAPPP
+2100 

>member
-168 LQTASYSAGTVKY
+168 LQTASYSAGTVRY

-198 SDMSNGT
+198 SDMTNGT

-353 DDFWDGQAFAGP
+353 DDFWDGQAFAGLA
-365 TTLASPTLTYTT
+365 TLASPALTYTT

-563 EGGNHYIDGDFSMLT
+563 QGGNHYIDGDFSMLT

-788 ISGTAANNE
+788 ISGSATGND

-839 FAITQNAITGSGVLI
+839 FAITQDAITGSGVLI

-889 KIGGFTIS
+889 KIG
-897 DSTLSNS
+897 
-904 TNFFISGS
+904 
-912 ATGDQF
+912 
-918 FISSSKFNVKANG
+918 
-931 DVTASSALFSGSV
+931 
-944 SVTGNINANTGNIGG
+944 
-959 FAITRDAIT
+959 
-968 GSGFYLSGSAENNE
+968 
-982 FFISSSKFNVKA
+982 
-994 SGDVTGSQVLFT
+994 
-1006 GGKIGS
+1006 S

-1028 SSSVDLSNLSTA
+1028 SSSVDASNLSTA

-1188 FSSTGFATEYMRIN
+1188 FSGTGFATEYLYVN
-1202 SASRDGTGED
+1202 SASRDGVGDTDLTGR
-1212 LFGRIYVT
+1212 LYVT
-1220 RAYGNTITGI
+1220 RAYGNGLTGI
-1230 SASLGEQPSAGQ
+1230 SASLGEQPSTAQ

-1248 VIVSTGKSGSG
+1248 VIVSTGKLNTG
-1259 FIRINANPNDQNTP
+1259 FIRINANPNDTATP

-1338 MASSKLFTGATGT
+1338 MASSKLFTGTTGT
-1351 YNNPNTGFYLDAN
+1351 YNNPNTGFYLDNA

-1383 GQIEVSNGSFVPG
+1383 GQIQVSNGSFVPG

-1410 TNGDPPQDLTVLPN
+1410 ISGPPPNNYTVLPN
-1424 AYFKDPADN
+1424 AYWNAAADN

-1441 FGTQE
+1441 YGTQE
-1446 LAITCYPNSGNSGG
+1446 LAITCYPSGG
-1460 PPPSTGWHDGDGG
+1460 EGDGG
-1473 FNSESI
+1473 FNSDLV
-1479 PIDSGS
+1479 PIDSSS

-1494 RTTNST
+1494 RNTDST
-1500 SGLAYFGLDGYN
+1500 QGYTYFGLGGYN
-1512 AAGTAIGV
+1512 AGSTNIGV
-1520 MSNAVTP
+1520 MTNAVTP
-1527 TINTNPYFMYGDITP
+1527 VTDTNPYFMYGNITP
-1542 AGETAA
+1542 AGESAA

-1588 STQPT
+1588 SMQPT
-1593 YTWRTGTTA
+1593 WTWNTGTTQA
-1602 TIIRAYH
+1602 TIRAYH
-1609 FYNEFGDDNT
+1609 YYNTSGNAGVL

-1662 KIRSTNWSTTLGS
+1662 KVRSNNWSTTLGS
-1675 ELDLNEGTIT
+1675 ELDLNAGTIK
-1685 LGGSTS
+1685 LGGSTL

-1731 TRNAI
+1731 TRDAI

-1772 NFTGGTFSGT
+1772 LFTGGTFSGT
-1782 VTVGGTALTEANTL
+1782 VNVGGTDLTTANTL
-1796 NSNTTATNVGLGS
+1796 NSNTTAANVGLGS

-1936 DVTGSSVLFTGG
+1936 DVT
-1948 KIAGFTISDNTLSNG
+1948 
-1963 TNFYISGSAT
+1963 
-1973 GNGFFISSSNFNVKA
+1973 
-1988 NGDVT
+1988 

-1998 FSGNVTAVNF
+1998 FSGDVTAVNF
-2008 SKKLVTVTNANSG
+2008 SKKLVTVTNANS
-2021 AYFQTISAG
+2021 ASYFQTISAG

-2067 VSNTGSGLM
+2067 ISNTGSGLM

-2083 SQNNVTFDDEII
+2083 NQTNVTFDNEII
-2095 ATYTP
+2095 ITYTP
-2100 QPAAPPP
+2100 SPALPPP